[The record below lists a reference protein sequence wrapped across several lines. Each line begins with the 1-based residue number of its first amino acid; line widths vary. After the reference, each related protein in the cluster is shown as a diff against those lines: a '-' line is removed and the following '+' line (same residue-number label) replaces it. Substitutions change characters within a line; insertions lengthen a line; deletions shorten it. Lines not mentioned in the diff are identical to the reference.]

1 MLQGVDAVY
10 YNGVSTEGTAV
21 ICGLARRSKQSVD
34 AFMYIK
40 VRDTISTT
48 VIGIVQNPEV
58 TAQSLRRRQET
69 SELLGGVRL
78 AANICYQK
86 RPLLR

>member
-48 VIGIVQNPEV
+48 VIG